1 MVKASVR
8 SGKVGPTAEKL
19 VYSGLLT
26 QLMHDH
32 LSCGRRD
39 SRSVSQVVH
48 DPDGLPLDRRPGK
61 GWARQDLAWKG
72 AYLTWCRQHP
82 SATLHDR
89 DAMRMEFKQ
98 KFHVLEAFSV
108 FPRNM
113 VQKAELSFLFF
124 LSVVCLLCG
133 EGYSENSI
141 FDVTT
146 PPRLLLGRAVIVC
159 ICLLCFCPS
168 IAIYICFKMTGRC
181 VFSFREP

>member
-1 MVKASVR
+1 MSLEGLLSMVKASVR

-98 KFHVLEAFSV
+98 NFHVLEAFSV
-108 FPRNM
+108 FPREM
-113 VQKAELSFLFF
+113 VQKVELSFLFF
-124 LSVVCLLCG
+124 LSVVCLLFWG
-133 EGYSENSI
+133 GVQRKFN
-141 FDVTT
+141 
-146 PPRLLLGRAVIVC
+146 L
-159 ICLLCFCPS
+159 
-168 IAIYICFKMTGRC
+168 
-181 VFSFREP
+181 